1 MKKYRDRIKQLAMLI
16 ETVSGI
22 VEFYNALLL
31 IEQNPSKTKC
41 VCGDKTHHKPLGVAL
56 IEQDLEKAEK
66 KLAVQFKELE
76 L

>member
-1 MKKYRDRIKQLAMLI
+1 MENYKSKIEQLAKLI
-16 ETVSGI
+16 ETASGI
-22 VEFYNALLL
+22 IEFYDALLSV
-31 IEQNPSKTKC
+31 EQNPSKTKC

-56 IEQDLEKAEK
+56 IEQDLEKAIK